1 MNIFVSQ
8 LSYGVNDAD
17 LNELFAEYGT
27 VNSAKVIVD
36 RETGR
41 SGGFG
46 FVEMADAEGQ
56 KAIDELNGA
65 EYDGKIISVSVAR
78 LKTENRSGGGN
89 RDSGYGNRR
98 SYLHSGYV
106 FVKVLPPGGTFF
118 ALFFASF
125 IRTKILLN

>member
-27 VNSAKVIVD
+27 VNSAKVIMD

-41 SGGFG
+41 SRGFG

-65 EYDGKIISVSVAR
+65 EYDGKVISVSVAR
-78 LKTENRSGGGN
+78 PKTENRSGGGFGGGN
-89 RDSGYGNRR
+89 RNSGYGNRR
-98 SYLHSGYV
+98 SY
-106 FVKVLPPGGTFF
+106 
-118 ALFFASF
+118 
-125 IRTKILLN
+125 